1 MNDILNKAL
10 TLRNIIII
18 INNIINV
25 IPWVS
30 YLTHEL

>member
-10 TLRNIIII
+10 TLRNIII